1 MASPEISNFD
11 AFKRFLHLCTDGAV
25 YKVIGNCCTVEKT
38 QFLTELL
45 SDHKGKE
52 VLTEV
57 LKCHTE
63 RNSVKKETLL
73 FTVALCAKST
83 DKDLKQLAYQ
93 TFLKI
98 CKSPREL
105 FQFLSYQKTL
115 TENTRG
121 WGRSL
126 KHAVSQWY
134 NQQVPLTLAESVT
147 RQISYCGWT
156 HRDVLRLG
164 HIKGASDATCL
175 IFKYLV
181 KGIDEAKKEF
191 DKDGAS
197 EEVKKVLDYLVTVD
211 TIKHSTDDH
220 QVACLVEKHKFGLE
234 SIPTKLLNSKE
245 VWRALIN
252 VIPMT
257 TLLQYFGKLAAVGL
271 LETSCDT
278 SKTLVEKLQDVAALE
293 EGRVEPLSVLL
304 ASRIYEQGKGGK
316 PKWSRNEGVVR
327 ALDIAF
333 DSAIK
338 KNMEATKKRYLVAV
352 RVGVSKGKLAVR
364 GTQVLSNIIAAAA
377 MTSMTMKSEDKVD
390 VVYFTRSVT
399 PLPVSSESKLSDI
412 CDELA
417 TQIIIADNLP
427 EPEEDKPKNDEPLFR
442 GVPPPPCEMAAPIQW
457 ARENKKA
464 VDVFLFLTDN
474 RDKSTGKTSPQD
486 ALQQYRKDMDMPN
499 TKMVTCGFTSATM
512 WVADENDKRM
522 LDIAGFDLTVPNVIR
537 KFVMDTC

>member
-1 MASPEISNFD
+1 MASPEMCNFD

-25 YKVIGNCCTVEKT
+25 YKVIGNCCTTEKT

-45 SDHKGKE
+45 NDHKGKE
-52 VLTEV
+52 ILTEV

-63 RNSVKKETLL
+63 RNSVKKDTLL

-83 DKDLKQLAYQ
+83 DKDIKQQAYQ

-105 FQFLSYQKTL
+105 FQFLSYQKSL

-134 NQQVPLTLAESVT
+134 NQQTPLSLAESVT

-197 EEVKKVLDYLVTVD
+197 EDVRKVLDYLVTVD

-271 LETSCDT
+271 LEASCET
-278 SKTLVEKLQDVAALE
+278 SKVLVEKLQDVDALK
-293 EGRVEPLSVLL
+293 EGRVDPLSVLL

-316 PKWSRNEGVVR
+316 PKWSRNEEIVH
-327 ALDIAF
+327 ALDAAF

-399 PLPVSSESKLSDI
+399 PLPVSADSKLSDI

-427 EPEEDKPKNDEPLFR
+427 EPEEDKPKNDEPVFR
-442 GVPPPPCEMAAPIQW
+442 GVPPPPCDIAGPIKW
-457 ARENKKA
+457 ASENKKA
-464 VDVFLFLTDN
+464 VDVFLILTDN
-474 RDKSTGKTSPQD
+474 RDKSTGNVSPQD

-499 TKMVTCGFTSATM
+499 AKMVTCGFTSSTM
-512 WVADENDKRM
+512 WVAEQNDKGM
-522 LDIAGFDLTVPNVIR
+522 LDIAGFDLTVPNVIHN
-537 KFVMDTC
+537 FVMDTY